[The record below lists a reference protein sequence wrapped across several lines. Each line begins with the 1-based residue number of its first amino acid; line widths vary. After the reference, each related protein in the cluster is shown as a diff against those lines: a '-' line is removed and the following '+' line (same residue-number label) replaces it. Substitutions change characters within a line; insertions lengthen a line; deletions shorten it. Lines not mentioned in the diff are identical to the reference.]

1 MRIKALLFLF
11 ILFGILNVYSQDNE
25 VPNTFAYHSFS
36 FSPAKVYSENKNT
49 GLGFSG
55 DVRFSIGNNLVGIGA
70 EGGGEI
76 NILAHNDSYYELN
89 LLYGREFQIKKRFFI
104 DVFSGVG
111 YINLHTTETDS
122 DPQSGYYREYETT
135 YKTIGVPVTIVT
147 RLMLKNGFS
156 LGLQFHVNLN
166 KDKLLFGSGI
176 HLQFTRRSRSVY
188 E

>member
-1 MRIKALLFLF
+1 MRIKALLFVF

-55 DVRFSIGNNLVGIGA
+55 DVRFSLGNNLVGIGA

-76 NILAHNDSYYELN
+76 NILDHNDSYYELN
-89 LLYGREFQIKKRFFI
+89 LLYGREFQIKNRFFV
-104 DVFSGVG
+104 DVFSGLG
-111 YINLHTTETDS
+111 YFRLNTIETIS
-122 DPQSGYYREYETT
+122 DRNTGFYEEFEVD
-135 YKTIGVPVTIVT
+135 YKTIGVPVTVIT

-166 KDKLLFGSGI
+166 KDKFLFGSGI
-176 HLQFTRRSRSVY
+176 HLQFTRRSRSPY